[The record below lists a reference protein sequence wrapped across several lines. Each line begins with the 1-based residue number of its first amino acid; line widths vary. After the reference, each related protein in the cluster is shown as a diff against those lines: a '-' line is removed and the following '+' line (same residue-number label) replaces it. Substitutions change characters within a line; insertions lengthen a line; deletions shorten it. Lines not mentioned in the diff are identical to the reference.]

1 MMNNEPTY
9 SFFNKTLFY
18 IYLSIR
24 RLILKK
30 RLVINHRCV
39 YLIIVFIVMLT
50 LISKRDII
58 YKK

>member
-1 MMNNEPTY
+1 MMNNESTY

-30 RLVINHRCV
+30 RLVINHSCV